1 MTMGT
6 MMQQLEAMGVNLSA
20 GEAVDVF
27 YACKDG
33 KFAKAADYFTHMAA
47 GLRLGQDRLVEEWEA
62 QRRFRGYTRKF
73 AY

>member
-20 GEAVDVF
+20 GELVDVF

-33 KFAKAADYFTHMAA
+33 KFAKAADLFTHKAA
-47 GLRLGQDRLVEEWEA
+47 GLQTGQCKLVEEWEA
-62 QRRFRGYTRKF
+62 SRRFRGYTRKY